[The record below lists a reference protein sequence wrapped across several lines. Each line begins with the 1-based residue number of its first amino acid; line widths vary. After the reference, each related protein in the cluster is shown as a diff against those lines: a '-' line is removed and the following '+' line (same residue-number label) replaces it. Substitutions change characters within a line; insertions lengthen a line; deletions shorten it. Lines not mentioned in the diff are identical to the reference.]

1 MDDDALTT
9 PPTTRRA
16 LREAEAAAKAS
27 APRATTRREL
37 REAEARSSKG
47 QPAPLKHRSSQVA
60 TATSRKTASDP
71 VATPQAPPAPPKSS
85 GKRRAASA
93 TAMVLAAL
101 FIVSVSLPALD
112 MVDGVDNPQATVL
125 AASGEPQEVVV
136 DGAANSVVVSRDS
149 YDSSKVPT
157 VAAYAQTA
165 STYNNYLGDVQ
176 WPFLTGVP
184 ITTDFGPRVPPC
196 GGCSSFH
203 KGIDMNPGDGSPIQA
218 IANGVV
224 TEVSATDSGGLGVYA
239 VIEHTIDGETVS
251 SVYAHMRVGTLAM
264 SVGESVSVGQLV
276 GNVGNTGQS
285 TGPHLH
291 FEILLD
297 GVTPTDPFAWLTER
311 VQP

>member
-1 MDDDALTT
+1 MDDHALTP

-16 LREAEAAAKAS
+16 LRDAEAAAHRS
-27 APRATTRREL
+27 APRPTTRREL
-37 REAEARSSKG
+37 REAEARSSME
-47 QPAPLKHRSSQVA
+47 QQAPRTPRSSQEA
-60 TATSRKTASDP
+60 PAASQKATSGP
-71 VATPQAPPAPPKSS
+71 
-85 GKRRAASA
+85 

-101 FIVSVSLPALD
+101 FMVSVSLPALD
-112 MVDGVDNPQATVL
+112 IVSGVDTSQAGVL
-125 AASGEPQEVVV
+125 VSTGKPQEVVV
-136 DGAANSVVVSRDS
+136 DGAANSIVVSRDS

-157 VAAYAQTA
+157 VATYAQTA
-165 STYNNYLGDVQ
+165 STFSNYLGSVQ

-184 ITTDFGPRVPPC
+184 ISDDFGPRVPPC

-218 IANGVV
+218 IASGVV

-239 VIEHTIDGETVS
+239 VIEHVIGGETVS

-291 FEILLD
+291 FEILLV

-311 VQP
+311 VRA